1 VVNATSEFPGSMDGS
16 PRGCQ
21 DGSKTGPTLTE
32 LRRMAIMN
40 VFKQFIQDEQ
50 GQDLIEYALL
60 ATFVSLLAIVGAGL
74 LGTALNNWYGK
85 VATNVN
91 TAAGKVS

>member
-1 VVNATSEFPGSMDGS
+1 MSNLNGLMVKLV
-16 PRGCQ
+16 R
-21 DGSKTGPTLTE
+21 
-32 LRRMAIMN
+32 
-40 VFKQFIQDEQ
+40 DEQ

-91 TAAGKVS
+91 GAAGKVS

>member
-1 VVNATSEFPGSMDGS
+1 M
-16 PRGCQ
+16 Q
-21 DGSKTGPTLTE
+21 LK
-32 LRRMAIMN
+32 N
-40 VFKQFIQDEQ
+40 VTMRLVRDEQ

-85 VATNVN
+85 VSDNVN
-91 TAAGKVS
+91 NAASKVS